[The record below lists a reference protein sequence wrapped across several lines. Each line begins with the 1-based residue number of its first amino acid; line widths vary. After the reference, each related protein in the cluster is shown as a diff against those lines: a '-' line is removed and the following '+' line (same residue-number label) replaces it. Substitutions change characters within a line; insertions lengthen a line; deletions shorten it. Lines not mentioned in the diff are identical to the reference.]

1 MKPASSS
8 QRLTLQIDN
17 LTSDGEGVARR
28 NRDIYFVPGALPG
41 EEVEVVLDGRRRKVW
56 RLACLTLF
64 KPPTSAYNRNALI
77 ISAAA
82 VVIFSIWRMRAR
94 SALSRIASRVN

>member
-1 MKPASSS
+1 VKPASSS

-56 RLACLTLF
+56 QTRLLNIIQ
-64 KPPTSAYNRNALI
+64 TSDQ
-77 ISAAA
+77 
-82 VVIFSIWRMRAR
+82 
-94 SALSRIASRVN
+94 RVQPQCPHYQRCGL